1 MISLWIYAL
10 AGAASLMQ
18 APCTADAAASEA
30 GRIHAA
36 VVADYVDAYNARDL
50 EAMSGLMHPDIQWL
64 AVDGAS
70 TEIVADG
77 KSDLSAQMAAYMASP
92 VVTTSEIVDAI
103 EDGCFVAVREI
114 ARWTASDGSEN
125 SQSALAVYELEG
137 AAVRRVWYYPSSQ

>member
-1 MISLWIYAL
+1 MISLWISAL
-10 AGAASLMQ
+10 AGAALLLE
-18 APCTADAAASEA
+18 APCAVDGSSSQAERAHAS
-30 GRIHAA
+30 

-50 EAMSGLMHPDIQWL
+50 EAMAGLMHPDIQWL
-64 AVDGAS
+64 SVDGAS

-77 KSDLSAQMAAYMASP
+77 KSDLSAQMRDYMASP
-92 VVTTSEIVDAI
+92 VATTSEIVDEV

-137 AAVRRVWYYPSSQ
+137 GAVRRVWYYPSSR